1 MKLTILLCS
10 LLFVAIA
17 AKDGYVEGATTV
29 DSPGAAAV
37 DPAAQLGVNEAASYM
52 YFEDVTADSYQTKAP
67 LNEALGTLERGSSTD
82 PTPKNCDALT
92 DRKTCKKKDRK
103 KVTSNPTLTFN
114 PLTLP

>member
-10 LLFVAIA
+10 LLFAAIA
-17 AKDGYVEGATTV
+17 AKDVYVEGATTV

-67 LNEALGTLERGSSTD
+67 LNEALGTVE
-82 PTPKNCDALT
+82 
-92 DRKTCKKKDRK
+92 
-103 KVTSNPTLTFN
+103 TSNHSYQKKAALKAIPSKVNCTVLRKC
-114 PLTLP
+114 L